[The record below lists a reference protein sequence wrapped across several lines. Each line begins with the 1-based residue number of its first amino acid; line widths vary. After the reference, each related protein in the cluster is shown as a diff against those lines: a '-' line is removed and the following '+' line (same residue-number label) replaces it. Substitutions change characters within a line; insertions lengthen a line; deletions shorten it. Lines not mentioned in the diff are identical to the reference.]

1 VAYTYNS
8 IPSVATGDVYTAA
21 AHNNIVTNVNNY
33 RVPPM
38 CFTTGVNTSQT
49 LTHAATTSI
58 QFTGADTVDT
68 DDIHNPSSNS
78 DRFTVTTAGLY
89 VATGYLQINTTGITA
104 GLVSLNVNG
113 TVRYENG
120 TSSPLSASAMRM
132 SVSGIMNLAE
142 NDIVRFNVYQE
153 SSGSVNRNP
162 ALGTFGIAW
171 LGQAS

>member
-1 VAYTYNS
+1 MAKTYNTIS
-8 IPSVATGDVYTAA
+8 TFTSGQILTATQMNG
-21 AHNNIVTNVNNY
+21 IGTNVNNY

-49 LTHAATTSI
+49 LTHGAFTNI

-78 DRFTVTTAGLY
+78 DRFTVTTAGVY
-89 VATGYLQINTTGITA
+89 VVTAYIQINATGITTGLLNITVNAA
-104 GLVSLNVNG
+104 GV
-113 TVRYENG
+113 YENG

-132 SVSGIMNLAE
+132 GVSGILNLAA
-142 NDIVRFNVYQE
+142 NDIVRFSVYQE
-153 SSGSVNRNP
+153 SSGSANRNP
-162 ALGTFGIAW
+162 ALASFGISW